1 MSAKTKKSKRPGHKP
16 DWDDLPARR
25 CDNCPKVYKPKQPHQ
40 RFCSPQCRWQADR
53 LGPGY
58 ARLKVKLEKDIGHIR
73 NELFA
78 LLRDSLTHAQTEL
91 VEKINLRL
99 HRIEG
104 RLTPPVKGIEMNES
118 PIAAR
123 GEQI

>member
-1 MSAKTKKSKRPGHKP
+1 VSTKTEKPKRPGHKP
-16 DWDDLPARR
+16 EWSDLPARR
-25 CDNCPKVYKPKQPHQ
+25 CDNCGKVFKPKQPHQ
-40 RFCSPQCRWQADR
+40 RFHTPQCRWQADR

-78 LLRDSLTHAQTEL
+78 LLRDSLSRAQVEL
-91 VEKINLRL
+91 INNISKRL
-99 HRIEG
+99 ARIEG
-104 RLTPPVKGIEMNES
+104 RLTPPVKGIEINES
-118 PIAAR
+118 PVAAR